1 VFEHILGQSAV
12 SQLANDIN
20 EGIVAP
26 SMLFA
31 GPSASGKG
39 TTALEL
45 GRIRSCENPAAPLD
59 CTCHACSL
67 HRLLSHPDLLLLG
80 PRGFSAEIAAAVAA
94 FLRAPEPS
102 TRLLFIRSVRKL
114 LARFTPILWEDD
126 PKIGK
131 LSTYTAALEEDLD
144 TLGAWNRSGEAGGAV
159 PEKLKKCC
167 DGIIKNALK
176 LESEGIGDLI
186 PIALIRRAA
195 YWSHLAPSG
204 RGKLLL
210 IEHADHMQDGARN
223 SLLKILEEPPE
234 AVTIVL
240 TASREKSLLPTIL
253 SRLRP
258 YRFTQRSQ
266 DLEAQVI
273 RQVFKDEEHA
283 KSSGLGSDGWL
294 RSYLDSFLPV
304 SGEALMPL
312 AALFIASVTSAAVV
326 DLRRQ
331 GISSLPAWLVDLGA
345 YTAPLAEAAGLGRP
359 LRTAQGTVSKVLE
372 GAANFEVRSLFSQF
386 LNRVLTLI
394 AESLCRRSAGPSGIG
409 CTELWAA
416 QVKEALIAVSTYNQS
431 PALALDRLYVELR
444 RDMGVLAR

>member
-1 VFEHILGQSAV
+1 MFEHILGQSAV

-31 GPSASGKG
+31 GPAASGKG

-80 PRGFSAEIAAAVAA
+80 PRGFSAETAAAAA
-94 FLRAPEPS
+94 TFLREPEPS

-114 LARFTPILWEDD
+114 LARFSPILWEDD

-144 TLGAWNRSGEAGGAV
+144 TLGAWDRSGEAGGAV

-240 TASREKSLLPTIL
+240 TVSREKSLLPTIL

-258 YRFTQRSQ
+258 YRFTQRPR

-273 RQVFKDEEHA
+273 RQVFRGHA
-283 KSSGLGSDGWL
+283 ESSGLGSDGWL

-304 SGEALMPL
+304 SGETLMPL

-331 GISSLPAWLVDLGA
+331 GISPLPEWLVDLGA
-345 YTAPLAEAAGLGRP
+345 YTAPIAEGLGRP

-394 AESLCRRSAGPSGIG
+394 SESLCRRSAGPSGLG
-409 CTELWAA
+409 CAELWAA
-416 QVKEALIAVSTYNQS
+416 QVKEALTAVSTYNQS
-431 PALALDRLYVELR
+431 PALALDRLYAELR
-444 RDMGVLAR
+444 QAMGVLAG